1 MVVGI
6 GMSSLVQFTAGHE
19 LKGLS
24 LRDLPGPAGVP
35 RTVSASSVR
44 SILQFDF
51 RSFVFVKL

>member
-6 GMSSLVQFTAGHE
+6 LVQFTAGHE